1 MRPLN
6 RPMFKMG
13 GPIKEGIMQ
22 GMKEPQAINT
32 VGSPLAPTDS
42 SGRQGYAFP
51 IIPALYAAGMAGLR
65 ALPTIGRGIMMKG
78 TPRAPGAKSFFRNL
92 FPTGRFRTVAGKQKD
107 PSPDF
112 IKGDFTA
119 ASGTTAPRTLGLGE
133 ALKNP
138 LLIGKAIRENPFTAL
153 GALPVVGTGT
163 ELIGRGIAGAAKMS
177 PDALRAYANA
187 VIPFADPFTKKE
199 EVPTKEDGTGLK
211 RADPKDKNVGTV
223 TGTTAPGQAGGTTV
237 KSDAEKQQ
245 INEARIQE
253 TKDKYYKLMGT
264 DKMNKD
270 AVYDSLIDASKIVSE
285 EGADLKG
292 SIRSGNLQNR
302 IIQAISQNL
311 DKSADLKKQIDAA
324 ILKGEIEK
332 DIKKA
337 DPDTAID
344 RQYKETQIALGKRKL
359 EGPSAADVMS
369 SATIEGKTIVTSNT
383 LEQVLRG
390 FGRDVDYT
398 FPDDKF
404 DKWQKN
410 NKKKDEID
418 YLQENFSTLEDGL
431 YVVNKKAFEITGG
444 TVFPVDLDKIKEL
457 R

>member
-6 RPMFKMG
+6 RPMFRYG
-13 GPIKEGIMQ
+13 GPIKEGIMD

-32 VGSPLAPTDS
+32 VGSPFAPRDA
-42 SGRQGYAFP
+42 SGRQKYAVQFLP
-51 IIPALYAAGMAGLR
+51 LLLSGLR
-65 ALPTIGRGIMMKG
+65 AGSMLRPVAQGAGIFSRINPMRLL
-78 TPRAPGAKSFFRNL
+78 TS
-92 FPTGRFRTVAGKQKD
+92 GRFRDTTKFVKD
-107 PSPDF
+107 ADKVLPKKP
-112 IKGDFTA
+112 GGPQFTPVKPE
-119 ASGTTAPRTLGLGE
+119 TTRLGLFK
-133 ALKNP
+133 ALSDPKR
-138 LLIGKAIRENPFTAL
+138 LGMAIRENPFTAASL
-153 GALPVVGTGT
+153 LAPAGIAT
-163 ELIGRGIAGAAKMS
+163 ELIGKGGVGAVKMT

-211 RADPKDKNVGTV
+211 RSDKKSTV
-223 TGTTAPGQAGGTTV
+223 IGDTTTGTTKPGQAGSTTV

-253 TKDKYYKLMGT
+253 TKDKYYKLMGI

-324 ILKGEIEK
+324 VLKGEIEK
-332 DIKKA
+332 DIKRA

-344 RQYKETQIALGKRKL
+344 REYKQTQIALGKRKL

-369 SATIEGKTIVTSNT
+369 QATIDGKAIVTSNT

-404 DKWQKN
+404 EKWQKN
-410 NKKKDEID
+410 NKNKDEIS
-418 YLQENFSTLEDGL
+418 YLQENFSTLDDGL
-431 YVVNKKAFEITGG
+431 YVVNKKAFEIKGG
-444 TVFPVDLDKIKEL
+444 TVFPVDLDKIKDL
-457 R
+457 G

>member
-6 RPMFKMG
+6 RPMFRMG

-22 GMKEPQAINT
+22 GMQDRPGYFLGGII
-32 VGSPLAPTDS
+32 PLA
-42 SGRQGYAFP
+42 G
-51 IIPALYAAGMAGLR
+51 AALR
-65 ALPTIGRGIMMKG
+65 ALPVIGRGIMMRG
-78 TPRAPGAKSFFRNL
+78 APRAPGAKGFFRNL
-92 FPTGRFRTVAGKQKD
+92 FPTGRFRTVAGKQSD
-107 PSPDF
+107 PSAAF

-119 ASGTTAPRTLGLGE
+119 ASGAGAPKTLGLGE

-138 LLIGKAIRENPFTAL
+138 LLIGKAIRENPFTAAGL
-153 GALPVVGTGT
+153 LPVVGTGT

-199 EVPTKEDGTGLK
+199 EVPTKDDGTGLK

-253 TKDKYYKLMGT
+253 TKDKYYKLMGI

-292 SIRSGNLQNR
+292 AIRSGNLQNR

-324 ILKGEIEK
+324 VLKGEIEK
-332 DIKKA
+332 DINKTKL
-337 DPDTAID
+337 TSFQEQIKFI
-344 RQYKETQIALGKRKL
+344 KE
-359 EGPSAADVMS
+359 
-369 SATIEGKTIVTSNT
+369 N
-383 LEQVLRG
+383 
-390 FGRDVDYT
+390 
-398 FPDDKF
+398 PDDPLAKKLSGATSVADNLAALA
-404 DKWQKN
+404 DKPITSDIVQRLVESKGQAVKGQVKDDKYQKWEKN
-410 NKKKDEID
+410 NEGKDEID
-418 YLQENFSTLEDGL
+418 YLQDVYKGQTLDAGI
-431 YVVNKKAFEITGG
+431 YIINKKAIRIDEGG
-444 TVFPVDLDKIKEL
+444 NAFPVDLDSIIG
-457 R
+457 